1 MKEFNQEESEELQ
14 RMMSAQAS
22 LTENPFS
29 LGKKQ
34 RKCNNAKRPKPRK
47 KKR

>member
-1 MKEFNQEESEELQ
+1 MKEFNPEESEELQ
-14 RMMSAQAS
+14 RMMTAQAS
-22 LTENPFS
+22 LVENPFHS
-29 LGKKQ
+29 GKKQ